1 MKDLLDKL
9 TSYNLF
15 NNLLPGIIFVIFC
28 KEFVGYNLIQE
39 NNILAAFLY
48 YFIGMSISRFGSLVI
63 EPVLI
68 KLKILKYENYKSF
81 VKTSKPDPKTEV
93 LIEVNNTFRTVA
105 SIFFLLLITMAYEL
119 INSYIDISK
128 HLENIILIIL
138 LLLLYLASF
147 RKQTKYISK
156 RIEAN
161 EPN

>member
-1 MKDLLDKL
+1 M
-9 TSYNLF
+9 LF
-15 NNLLPGIIFVIFC
+15 FC

-138 LLLLYLASF
+138 LLLLYLASI

-161 EPN
+161 ENN